1 MQFDH
6 FKKNFRMKKYLIGI
20 SLLLISTAGWSQNE
34 KDRTKFFPQEKSY
47 PKKLPTKKNTWVF
60 IMAGQSNMA
69 GRGWVEA
76 QDTVPDKRI
85 FAIDSDGKLLYAK
98 EPLNLFE
105 PSYAGLDCGVSFA
118 RSLLKEIQAKINV
131 VVIHTAVGGSN
142 IRQWIDDSSHRNVKL
157 LSNFK
162 DKVAIAKKYG
172 TIKGIIWHQG
182 EADANAKRIPLYEK
196 NLGTLFTTFRSIVG
210 NDKLPI
216 IMGELGAFSK
226 DPQGFEAINKI
237 IRSYHQIDI
246 YSSFIKTSDL
256 MHKGDSLHFNSAGQ
270 RTMGERYAKLYS
282 EKF

>member
-1 MQFDH
+1 
-6 FKKNFRMKKYLIGI
+6 MKIYLIVI
-20 SLLLISTAGWSQNE
+20 SLLMLSTAGWTQND

-47 PKKLPTKKNTWVF
+47 PNKIPSKKNTWVF

-76 QDTVPDKRI
+76 EDTVTNKRI
-85 FAIDSDGKLLYAK
+85 FAIDSDGKLLFAK

-118 RSLLKEIQAKINV
+118 RSLIKEIPSKINIL
-131 VVIHTAVGGSN
+131 VIHTAVGGSS
-142 IRQWIDDSSHRNVKL
+142 IRQWIDDSTHRNVKL

-162 DKVAIAKKYG
+162 EKISIAKKYG

-196 NLGTLFTTFRSIVG
+196 NLETLFTSFRSIAG
-210 NDKLPI
+210 NDQLPI
-216 IMGELGAFSK
+216 VMGELGAFSK
-226 DPQGFEAINKI
+226 EPQAFESINKI
-237 IRSYHQIDI
+237 IRGYPQHDP

-270 RTMGERYAKLYS
+270 RIMGERYAKEIKMFLH
-282 EKF
+282 